1 LFIVSD
7 VDISEEV
14 IRAIIKETITRNVV
28 WMLTSNPG
36 LAYVEP
42 SAVSEY
48 RLHHTFQASKTSYRL
63 LMFLNLFRKTA
74 VGTSRKP
81 LTQLRDEAF
90 ERHGAPPRGSA
101 KGLADGIKRIHA
113 VDRYP
118 DFLAAMDIQT
128 MPSKAQLNTYLHKCI
143 LDSVG
148 KGYSRMPI
156 SQGEAL
162 TLRRLKEPNVEVAG
176 GVFADYMDVRIMRGK
191 DKSFFPQRGGGFQ
204 GRGRGR
210 GRGGG

>member
-1 LFIVSD
+1 
-7 VDISEEV
+7 
-14 IRAIIKETITRNVV
+14 
-28 WMLTSNPG
+28 
-36 LAYVEP
+36 
-42 SAVSEY
+42 
-48 RLHHTFQASKTSYRL
+48 
-63 LMFLNLFRKTA
+63 MFLNLFRKTA

-191 DKSFFPQRGGGFQ
+191 DKSFFPQRGSGFQ